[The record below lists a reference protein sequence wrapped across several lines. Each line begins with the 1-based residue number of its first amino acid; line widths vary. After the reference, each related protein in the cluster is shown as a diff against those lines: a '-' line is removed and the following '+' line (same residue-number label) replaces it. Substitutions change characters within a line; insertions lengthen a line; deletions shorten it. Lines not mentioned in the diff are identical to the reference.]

1 MARGLIVTTEVEYII
16 ASVYQKHPKWKAT
29 EVRNEVSHI
38 LRKSNPKLPSGWPGL
53 STVQKV
59 LAIVRKPQVDPQSKP
74 WSMATLNEYP
84 IPPDAIPSVLKV
96 WEYLDYIVCEVGL
109 DELAFDPTLTIR
121 GAKWAGRLAHVID
134 DIEVLSFWAS
144 EYAFVEQTLQYLG
157 KPFDSHVLDD
167 ELMKPGKQVVPNLA
181 RGQGA
186 FADFI
191 ADLVK
196 EFGER
201 RAKK

>member
-1 MARGLIVTTEVEYII
+1 MAKGPIVTTEVEFII

-38 LRKSNPKLPSGWPGL
+38 LQKSNPKLPSDWPGL

-59 LAIVRKPQVDPQSKP
+59 LAIVRKPQIDPQNKP
-74 WSMATLNEYP
+74 WSMGTLNEYP

-96 WEYLDYIVCEVGL
+96 WKHWDDMVREVGL
-109 DELAFDPTLTIR
+109 DKLAFDPTLTIR

-134 DIEVLSFWAS
+134 DIGVLAVWALQ
-144 EYAFVEQTLQYLG
+144 YASVEQMLQYLG

-167 ELMKPGKQVVPNLA
+167 ELMKPDGPVIPELVI
-181 RGQGA
+181 GSGV
-186 FADFI
+186 FADFVGG
-191 ADLVK
+191 LVK
-196 EFGER
+196 EFSEKG
-201 RAKK
+201 AK